1 MTKSRQ
7 IPMQGLETFRTQI
20 AGRMEPPAV
29 NESEAVEIPI
39 GLLKAASW
47 NARRHFDPTDLQ
59 GLGLDMLENGQ
70 IHAIMVRPM
79 GKGFEVVVGERR
91 LRAARIVQMPSLRAN
106 IRKLTD
112 REARRIGLSENLQRE
127 NLNDFE
133 ETIGW
138 LDLLALEFESL
149 PEFEAFC
156 QKDEESRLGV
166 ARVLYRFANESKGLS
181 KINHN
186 VMVKKTRLVSGTEF
200 EKIIIAAFQNWVGMT
215 WKSFVSNRLPI
226 LNLPKD
232 LQDVMYRGELDYTKA
247 RELAR
252 ITDYKARAEL
262 LERVLQLN
270 MALTQIKELVATTI
284 QKPTSEVDQFQVKFN
299 KRLKSLTRKTVT
311 LTENKQHRLEQLLAE
326 IEDILS

>member
-7 IPMQGLETFRTQI
+7 IPMKGLETFRTQI
-20 AGRMEPPAV
+20 AGRMEPPAI
-29 NESEAVEIPI
+29 NEAEAVELPI
-39 GLLKAASW
+39 GLLEAAPW
-47 NARRHFDPTDLQ
+47 NARRHFDPTDLH

-70 IHAIMVRPM
+70 IHAIMVRPI
-79 GKGFEVVVGERR
+79 GERFEVVVGERR
-91 LRAARIVQMPSLRAN
+91 LRAARMVQMPNLRAN

-138 LDLLALEFESL
+138 LDLLALEFETL
-149 PEFEAFC
+149 PEFEVFLQA
-156 QKDEESRLGV
+156 ESNPRLAV
-166 ARVLYRFANESKGLS
+166 SRVLYRFANESKGLL

-186 VMVKKTRLVSGTEF
+186 VMVKNKRLVSGTEL
-200 EKIIIAAFQNWVGMT
+200 ETIITAAFKNWVGMT

-226 LNLPKD
+226 LNLPND
-232 LQDVMYRGELDYTKA
+232 LQEVMYRGELDYTKA

-252 ITDYKARAEL
+252 VTDAKMRAEL

-270 MALTQIKELVATTI
+270 LALTQIKELVAKAT
-284 QKPTSEVDQFQVKFN
+284 QQSAPEVDQFQANFN
-299 KRLKSLTRKTVT
+299 KRIKSLTRKTVT
-311 LTENKQHRLEQLLAE
+311 LTKVKQQRLEQLLAE